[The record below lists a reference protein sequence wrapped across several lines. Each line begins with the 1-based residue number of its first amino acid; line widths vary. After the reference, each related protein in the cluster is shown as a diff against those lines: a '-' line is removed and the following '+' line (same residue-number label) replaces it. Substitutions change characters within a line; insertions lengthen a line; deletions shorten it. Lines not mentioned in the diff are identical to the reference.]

1 MRPLRLERPALRL
14 PVRGTPACQP
24 LPSAAILGGKQLKN
38 PPLSPDQGSSLE
50 LLHPSACREL
60 GPPLLSPV
68 SLLSQA
74 LNHCR
79 NRSPDHWRQEAG
91 GWGGWPFLPTPNSVF
106 SSHLDSAG
114 KTPVHCYR

>member
-14 PVRGTPACQP
+14 PVWGTPACRP

-68 SLLSQA
+68 ASAESGFESLQESQ
-74 LNHCR
+74 
-79 NRSPDHWRQEAG
+79 P
-91 GWGGWPFLPTPNSVF
+91 
-106 SSHLDSAG
+106 
-114 KTPVHCYR
+114 